1 MDLAR
6 KGAWLIGSSLALALL
21 VTPFA
26 LGAGEGKPVKLGKRN
41 PPKGAAKK
49 TTQVFAKTK
58 AGKYTMKFTNTR
70 AGGAGLLSC
79 KSALNVVDIANPKL
93 STPCLRVSNS
103 RAGEAFQFHS
113 ATGALVGLIQVGS
126 SLTTPN
132 PNARPFVTNATGE
145 ALGLNAD
152 KVDGL
157 NAADIIT
164 AARADA
170 PAGEAPSFAF
180 ARVAAPGTTD
190 QSRSQGVTD
199 TNIKKGGVGVY
210 CFDSLSSRPKNASVT
225 LDGVPGE
232 VAVDTTTRTGTG
244 CPDEAK
250 LDLIVRT
257 YDSAGTPT
265 DKPFYISITGTTG
278 A

>member
-1 MDLAR
+1 MDVAR
-6 KGAWLIGSSLALALL
+6 KGSWLIGSTLALALL

-26 LGAGEGKPVKLGKRN
+26 LGAGEGKPVLLGKRN
-41 PPKGAAKK
+41 PPRGAATK
-49 TTQVFAKTK
+49 TTQVVAKTPVNRYATK
-58 AGKYTMKFTNTR
+58 VVNNR
-70 AGGAGLLSC
+70 AGGASLAGC
-79 KSALNVVDIANPKL
+79 RSAVTADFANPKV

-113 ATGALVGLIQVGS
+113 ATGTLVGVIQVGS
-126 SLTTPN
+126 AFATPN

-145 ALGLNAD
+145 ALGFNAD
-152 KVDGL
+152 KVDGKD
-157 NAADIIT
+157 AQQIIDE
-164 AARADA
+164 ARATA
-170 PAGEAPSFAF
+170 PAGDAPSFAF
-180 ARVAAPGTTD
+180 ARVAAAGTTD

-199 TNIKKGGVGVY
+199 TNIKKPAVGVY
-210 CFDSLSSRPKNASVT
+210 CFDSLGSRPKNASVT

-232 VAVDTTTRTGTG
+232 SSVDTTSKAGTG

-257 YDSAGTPT
+257 YDSAGVPA

>member
-26 LGAGEGKPVKLGKRN
+26 IGAANKPVNLGKRN
-41 PPKGAAKK
+41 PAKGAVKK
-49 TTQVFAKTK
+49 PTQLFAKTK
-58 AGKYTMKFTNTR
+58 ASKYTLQLTNTK
-70 AGGAGLLSC
+70 AGGAALANC
-79 KSALNVVDIANPKL
+79 KSALTAA
-93 STPCLRVSNS
+93 PCVRAVNS
-103 RAGEAFQFHS
+103 AAGQAFQFQS
-113 ATGALVGLIQVGS
+113 ATGTLIGVIQSGS
-126 SLTTPN
+126 DFAVPN
-132 PNARPFVTNATGE
+132 PNAKPFITNATGE
-145 ALGLNAD
+145 ATGFNSD
-152 KVDGL
+152 KLDGL
-157 NAADIIT
+157 DAAQII
-164 AARADA
+164 AAAQATA
-170 PAGEAPSFAF
+170 PAGSAPSFAF
-180 ARVAAPGTTD
+180 ARVDATGKTD

-199 TNIKKGGVGVY
+199 TNIKKPVGTVGVY
-210 CFDSLSSRPKNASVT
+210 CLDSLSSRPKNASVT

-232 VAVDTTTRTGTG
+232 TAVDTTTKTGTG

-257 YDSAGTPT
+257 YDSAGTPA

>member
-26 LGAGEGKPVKLGKRN
+26 IGAGEGKPVKLAKRN

-49 TTQVFAKTK
+49 PTQLVAKTK
-58 AGKYTMKFTNTR
+58 ASKYTLQLTNTK
-70 AGGAGLLSC
+70 GGAVLGTC
-79 KSALNVVDIANPKL
+79 KSALTAP
-93 STPCLRVSNS
+93 PCLRATNGA
-103 RAGEAFQFHS
+103 AGQAFQFHS
-113 ATGALVGLIQVGS
+113 ATGTLIGVIQSGADFAV
-126 SLTTPN
+126 PN
-132 PNARPFVTNATGE
+132 PNAKPFVTNATGE
-145 ALGLNAD
+145 ATGFNSD
-152 KVDGL
+152 KLDGL
-157 NAADIIT
+157 DAAQII
-164 AARADA
+164 AAAQAQA
-170 PAGEAPSFAF
+170 PAGSAPSFAF
-180 ARVAAPGTTD
+180 ARVDATGKTD
-190 QSRSQGVTD
+190 QSRSQGITD
-199 TNIKKGGVGVY
+199 TNIKKPAVGVY

-232 VAVDTTTRTGTG
+232 NSVDTTSKAGTG

-257 YDSAGTPT
+257 YDSAGAPA
-265 DKPFYISITGTTG
+265 DKPFYIQITGTTG